1 MKTGNRGGRG
11 TFTDELG
18 QSLVEFALVAPVLL
32 ILMIG
37 ILDVGRA
44 VNAYVTISN
53 AAREGSHYAALHP
66 TASPGAIESAVR
78 ARVVPLDAS
87 TVDVTTSYYDG
98 TAFQTFPPSGG
109 IPTSSP
115 KPSFIPV
122 RVQVTYDWNAVTML
136 IGVFFSSPTFTATST
151 VDVLR

>member
-1 MKTGNRGGRG
+1 MTKRPFRGDAGVA
-11 TFTDELG
+11 
-18 QSLVEFALVAPVLL
+18 LVEFALVAPVLL
-32 ILMIG
+32 VLMIG

-53 AAREGSHYAALHP
+53 AAREGSRYAALHP

-115 KPSFIPV
+115 KPSFIPI
-122 RVQVTYDWNAVTML
+122 RVEVSYDWHAATML
-136 IGVFFSSPTFTATST
+136 IGIFFSSPSFTATST

>member
-1 MKTGNRGGRG
+1 MRKQRFGGDAG
-11 TFTDELG
+11 VA
-18 QSLVEFALVAPVLL
+18 LVEFALVAPLL
-32 ILMIG
+32 LFLMIG

-78 ARVVPLDAS
+78 ARVVPLDAT
-87 TVDVTTSYYDG
+87 TVLVTTSYYDG

-109 IPTSSP
+109 IPSSTP
-115 KPSFIPV
+115 KPRSIPV
-122 RVQVTYDWNAVTML
+122 RVEVSYDWRSVTML
-136 IGVFFSSPTFTATST
+136 VGVFFPSPSLTASST

>member
-1 MKTGNRGGRG
+1 MRKRSFRGDAGVA
-11 TFTDELG
+11 
-18 QSLVEFALVAPVLL
+18 LVEFALVAPMLL
-32 ILMIG
+32 LLMIG

-53 AAREGSHYAALHP
+53 AAREGSHYVALHP
-66 TASPGAIESAVR
+66 AASPAAIASAVR
-78 ARVVPLDAS
+78 TRVVPLDAS
-87 TVDVTTSYYDG
+87 AVDVTASYYDG

-109 IPTSSP
+109 IPTSRP

-122 RVQVTYDWNAVTML
+122 RVEVSYDWHAVTML
-136 IGVFFSSPTFTATST
+136 IGIFFSSPSFTASST